1 MMGLSDAWS
10 FELER
15 ALMRELVEAYKA
27 VNGTHFKFRLRL
39 PSFVLG
45 DHRSFLGRWHR
56 DTATLEISRALVMER
71 PWVETLEVLKH
82 EMAHQYVYEALQ
94 IADESPHGPT
104 FQKVC
109 EQLGIDGRAAGLPNA
124 EGQVPGIV
132 DRIVKLLALASS
144 DNQHEAEAA
153 MLAAQRLML
162 KYNVEAVQSGT
173 TQPYRFVHLGE
184 PTGRV
189 FESDRVLAMILAKHF
204 FVEVIW
210 VSVYRPREK
219 KRGSVLEVCGSPEN
233 RSMAEYVHAFLRR
246 TADALWADYR
256 RRSGLSSNRDRQRY
270 LSGVMAGFAD
280 KLAEQAKGAKQ
291 AGLVW
296 VKDGELGGYMRRR
309 YPYVRNVRHSGNVR
323 DEAFASGR
331 EDGKKIVLH
340 KPVASSASSH
350 GRLLGP
356 KAPT

>member
-1 MMGLSDAWS
+1 MGKSEAWS
-10 FELER
+10 LELER
-15 ALMRELVEAYKA
+15 ALMRELVEAYKS
-27 VNGTHFKFRLRL
+27 VNGTHFKFRLKL

-56 DTATLEISRALVMER
+56 DTATLELSRALVIER
-71 PWVETLEVLKH
+71 PWVETIEVLKH
-82 EMAHQYVYEALQ
+82 EMAHQYVCEALQ
-94 IADESPHGPT
+94 VVDEPAHGPT

-109 EQLGIDGRAAGLPNA
+109 ERLAIDGRAAGLPSVQA
-124 EGQVPGIV
+124 HVPGIV
-132 DRIVKLLALASS
+132 DRIVKLLALANS

-153 MLAAQRLML
+153 LLAAQRLML
-162 KYNVEAVQSGT
+162 RYNVEAVQSGKPS
-173 TQPYRFVHLGE
+173 PYQFTHLGE

-189 FESDRVLAMILAKHF
+189 FESDRILAMILAKHF

-210 VSVYRPREK
+210 VSVYRPLEK

-246 TADALWADYR
+246 TADSLWAEYC
-256 RRSGLSSNRDRQRY
+256 RRSGLSSKRDRQRY

-280 KLAEQAKGAKQ
+280 KLAEQSKSEKR

-296 VKDGELGGYMRRR
+296 VRDGELGGYLRKRH
-309 YPYVRNVRHSGNVR
+309 PYVRNVRHSGNAR
-323 DEAFASGR
+323 NDAFASGR

-340 KPVASSASSH
+340 KPVSSPAVSR

-356 KAPT
+356 PTG

>member
-1 MMGLSDAWS
+1 MGTSDEWS
-10 FELER
+10 LELER
-15 ALMRELVEAYKA
+15 ALMHELVAAYKA
-27 VNGTHFKFRLRL
+27 VNGTHFKFRLKL

-56 DTATLEISRALVMER
+56 DTATLELSRRLVIER
-71 PWVETLEVLKH
+71 PWVETVEVLKH

-94 IADESPHGPT
+94 IVDEPPHGPT

-109 EQLGIDGRAAGLPNA
+109 ERLGIDARAAGLPNVEA
-124 EGQVPGIV
+124 HLPGIV

-162 KYNVEAVQSGT
+162 KYNVEAVQSGKT
-173 TQPYRFVHLGE
+173 RPYQFIHLGE

-189 FESDRVLAMILAKHF
+189 FESDRILAMILAKHF

-210 VSVYRPREK
+210 VSVYRPVEK
-219 KRGSVLEVCGSPEN
+219 RRGSVLEVCGSSEN

-246 TADALWADYR
+246 TADALWTDYR

-280 KLAEQAKGAKQ
+280 KLAEQSKSEKQ

-296 VKDGELGGYMRRR
+296 VKDAELGGYMRKR

-323 DEAFASGR
+323 NGAFASGR
-331 EDGKKIVLH
+331 EDGKNIVLH
-340 KPVASSASSH
+340 KPVTTSASSR
-350 GRLLGP
+350 GRLLTM
-356 KAPT
+356 KAT